1 MPVFD
6 EVKDIDSCL
15 DFVNEFKQPR
25 NRRQC
30 TKICN
35 YYPDEDEAFLNFLS
49 EKVIAERPDFLEK
62 YLNDTEFHDWILAEI
77 EKRKKENTEILKSFN
92 LLFSAE
98 DNVDDESA
106 VFLDFKK
113 AGNKKKLTINSAF
126 KQVMGE
132 ALKPYGFKV
141 IKGKQP
147 YIVRVINNEILH
159 IISFYSKDPDYPFDK
174 AITIVCGIATVYR
187 KRISL
192 DLTPKQ
198 NRIWLKCYNNLG
210 IPFMEKNGM
219 TKKRLPSKSC
229 YNSNDPESMIA
240 TLKTGAEN
248 LIKYVLPVFDEV
260 KDIDSALDFAED
272 FGQPCYSQMCTEVC
286 NTYSDEDESF
296 LNFLSEKVL
305 SKQYQFLDKYFND
318 SEFHKW
324 VLVEI
329 EKRKKENTEI
339 LRKLGLLSDDES
351 KENSLT
357 PSEKLTLKSAFTKVF
372 GEALE
377 PLGFQVVKSRYPYL
391 VRVINDEILHVISI
405 RPRQAEYPEDKAFS
419 ILGGIATVYRKSID
433 LDTDPMGNYH
443 WLRNDVA
450 SFYLYSIDS
459 EPDRR
464 LVSIMS
470 KFNYFSEVPKSLPCV
485 MKEALEYT
493 KKYMISYMD
502 GIDSLEKCINHLIK
516 AKLISTAPLNSGL
529 QFTSGTSYDD
539 GLIYLKTNYKHH
551 KELWE
556 EIIEKKE
563 DISDEQYNRI
573 KEFYKFFTD
582 DEYIQGLA
590 NELERRKQKNL
601 LALENIGIDI

>member
-1 MPVFD
+1 MGNFFTSSQIYNDKDLNKQQFVDKFCKSMSDSGYTVCDSD
-6 EVKDIDSCL
+6 ESEMSYILRFAEKSKWVAIASELYGEGGQIAQADAGRIAKMLGTYCMNTEVIDSDCAAMSL
-15 DFVNEFKQPR
+15 YSNDGKEADMLLMGRYDDYFGDDTPEPNK
-25 NRRQC
+25 
-30 TKICN
+30 KIWTQ
-35 YYPDEDEAFLNFLS
+35 FLS
-49 EKVIAERPDFLEK
+49 DGSTWEQF
-62 YLNDTEFHDWILAEI
+62 
-77 EKRKKENTEILKSFN
+77 TEILSGNYVFVEDGLAQLAPVIGMDSGN

-98 DNVDDESA
+98 DYVDDELA

-113 AGNKKKLTINSAF
+113 AGAKKKLTINSAF

-219 TKKRLPSKSC
+219 AKKRLPSKSC

-272 FGQPCYSQMCTEVC
+272 FGQPCNYIKCTKICE
-286 NTYSDEDESF
+286 YYPDEDEAF

-339 LRKLGLLSDDES
+339 L
-351 KENSLT
+351 
-357 PSEKLTLKSAFTKVF
+357 
-372 GEALE
+372 
-377 PLGFQVVKSRYPYL
+377 
-391 VRVINDEILHVISI
+391 
-405 RPRQAEYPEDKAFS
+405 
-419 ILGGIATVYRKSID
+419 
-433 LDTDPMGNYH
+433 
-443 WLRNDVA
+443 
-450 SFYLYSIDS
+450 
-459 EPDRR
+459 
-464 LVSIMS
+464 
-470 KFNYFSEVPKSLPCV
+470 KSLN
-485 MKEALEYT
+485 L
-493 KKYMISYMD
+493 
-502 GIDSLEKCINHLIK
+502 IN
-516 AKLISTAPLNSGL
+516 
-529 QFTSGTSYDD
+529 
-539 GLIYLKTNYKHH
+539 
-551 KELWE
+551 
-556 EIIEKKE
+556 
-563 DISDEQYNRI
+563 
-573 KEFYKFFTD
+573 
-582 DEYIQGLA
+582 
-590 NELERRKQKNL
+590 
-601 LALENIGIDI
+601 

>member
-1 MPVFD
+1 MMRYTYYCVSTHLYNDRRKQMGNFFTSSQIYNDKDLNKQQFVDKFCKSMSDSGYEVCGSD
-6 EVKDIDSCL
+6 ESEMTYILRFVDNSKWVAITSEEYEHSSETAQGDASIIAKMLGTYCMNTEVIDSDCAAIFL
-15 DFVNEFKQPR
+15 YNKDGKEADRLLMGRYDDYFGDDIPEPNE
-25 NRRQC
+25 
-30 TKICN
+30 KIWTQ
-35 YYPDEDEAFLNFLS
+35 FLS
-49 EKVIAERPDFLEK
+49 DGSTWEQF
-62 YLNDTEFHDWILAEI
+62 N
-77 EKRKKENTEILKSFN
+77 EILGGEYVFVEDGLAQLAPVIGMDSSN

-98 DNVDDESA
+98 DNINDESA

-113 AGNKKKLTINSAF
+113 TGAKKKLTINSAF

-174 AITIVCGIATVYR
+174 AITIVCGMATVYR

-219 TKKRLPSKSC
+219 AKKRLPSKSC
-229 YNSNDPESMIA
+229 YNSNDPGSMIA

-272 FGQPCYSQMCTEVC
+272 FGQPCNYIKCTKICE
-286 NTYSDEDESF
+286 YYPDEDEAF

-339 LRKLGLLSDDES
+339 L
-351 KENSLT
+351 
-357 PSEKLTLKSAFTKVF
+357 
-372 GEALE
+372 
-377 PLGFQVVKSRYPYL
+377 
-391 VRVINDEILHVISI
+391 
-405 RPRQAEYPEDKAFS
+405 
-419 ILGGIATVYRKSID
+419 
-433 LDTDPMGNYH
+433 
-443 WLRNDVA
+443 
-450 SFYLYSIDS
+450 
-459 EPDRR
+459 
-464 LVSIMS
+464 
-470 KFNYFSEVPKSLPCV
+470 KSLN
-485 MKEALEYT
+485 L
-493 KKYMISYMD
+493 
-502 GIDSLEKCINHLIK
+502 IN
-516 AKLISTAPLNSGL
+516 
-529 QFTSGTSYDD
+529 
-539 GLIYLKTNYKHH
+539 
-551 KELWE
+551 
-556 EIIEKKE
+556 
-563 DISDEQYNRI
+563 
-573 KEFYKFFTD
+573 
-582 DEYIQGLA
+582 
-590 NELERRKQKNL
+590 
-601 LALENIGIDI
+601 